1 VGANTAKE
9 HHLVPRYW
17 LRAFAED
24 GHVLG
29 RWRGGAEHRTPVR
42 RAAVARHFNTD
53 PLAEGERRV
62 ALETYLD
69 RHVDGPCA
77 PVLRALRE
85 GQWPLD
91 GAQYAVA
98 LDALAWQVVRTQ
110 AFRSFDE
117 QVGRH
122 LFPVLWAQEAV
133 GYCEERLGRPLP
145 EAERLEVFWTAVR
158 MAPDPSLNADPRSA
172 LRAMIRAFERT
183 RDLLAAPGR
192 RLVLLRSAEPLLVL
206 ADSGVAL
213 RRKDGTFGL
222 TPPLLPETIEVFAP
236 LSPTCLLIST
246 PRAHYRPHQ
255 GLTRKIAA
263 KVNAGAAAWCQ
274 DALYRLPSMPWPSR
288 LELASAS
295 LEVRP
300 PRLSAAPS
308 QQPPGPAPTHSEIGH
323 EELRA
328 IMEQLSRT
336 PADQHPVPVT
346 HGERSACG
354 RGQPT

>member
-1 VGANTAKE
+1 M
-9 HHLVPRYW
+9 PQYW

-29 RWRGGAEHRTPVR
+29 RRRDGAEHRTPVR

-53 PLAEGERRV
+53 PLVEGERRV

-91 GAQYAVA
+91 EAQHAVA
-98 LDALAWQVVRTQ
+98 VDALAWQVVRTQ

-122 LFPVLWAQEAV
+122 LFPALWAQEAV
-133 GYCEERLGRPLP
+133 GYCEERLGRPLSQ
-145 EAERLEVFWTAVR
+145 AERLEVFWTAQR
-158 MAPDPSLNADPRSA
+158 TAPDPSLIADPRSV
-172 LRAMIRAFERT
+172 LRAMIRAYERT
-183 RDLLAAPGR
+183 HDLLTVPGR
-192 RLVLLRSAEPLLVL
+192 RLVLLRSAMPLLVL
-206 ADSGVAL
+206 ADCGVVL
-213 RRKDGTFGL
+213 RRKDGTFGI

-246 PRAHYRPHQ
+246 PRAHYRPYQ

-263 KVNAGAAAWCQ
+263 KANAGAAAWCQ
-274 DALYRLPSMPWPSR
+274 DAVYRLPSMSWPTH
-288 LELASAS
+288 LPLASTP

-300 PRLSAAPS
+300 PRLSAVPAQQSPS
-308 QQPPGPAPTHSEIGH
+308 PAPAHPEIRRG
-323 EELRA
+323 ELRA
-328 IMEQLSRT
+328 ILEQLNRV
-336 PADQHPVPVT
+336 PADQPPVSGT
-346 HGERSACG
+346 DGER
-354 RGQPT
+354 

>member
-1 VGANTAKE
+1 MGANTAEE
-9 HHLVPRYW
+9 HHLVPRHW

-24 GHVLG
+24 GHV
-29 RWRGGAEHRTPVR
+29 RERRRGGAEYRTPVR

-53 PLAEGERRV
+53 PLSEGERSV

-77 PVLRALRE
+77 PVLRALRA

-91 GAQYAVA
+91 AARYDLA

-122 LFPVLWAQEAV
+122 LFPALWASEAV
-133 GYCEERLGRPLP
+133 GYWETHVGRELS
-145 EAERLEVFWTAVR
+145 EAERLDVFWTALR
-158 MAPDPSLNADPRSA
+158 LAPDPSVIVDARSA
-172 LRAMIRAFERT
+172 LRATIRAFERT
-183 RDLLAAPGR
+183 RALLAAPGR

-236 LSPTCLLIST
+236 LSPTALLVST
-246 PRAHYRPHQ
+246 PRSHYRPHK
-255 GLTRKIAA
+255 GLTSKIASKA
-263 KVNAGAAAWCQ
+263 NAGAAAWCQ
-274 DALYRLPSMPWPSR
+274 EAVYRPPSMPWPDT
-288 LELASAS
+288 LALAD
-295 LEVRP
+295 
-300 PRLSAAPS
+300 APLQARAPHIS
-308 QQPPGPAPTHSEIGH
+308 VTPVQQTPGPAPTHPEIRH
-323 EELRA
+323 AELHA
-328 IMEQLSRT
+328 ILQQLIGA
-336 PADQHPVPVT
+336 PA
-346 HGERSACG
+346 A
-354 RGQPT
+354 QPPDGP

>member
-1 VGANTAKE
+1 MPK
-9 HHLVPRYW
+9 YW

-29 RWRGGAEHRTPVR
+29 RWRSGAEHRTPVR
-42 RAAVARHFNTD
+42 RAAVARDFNTD
-53 PLAEGERRV
+53 PLADGEQRV

-85 GQWPLD
+85 GRWPLD
-91 GAQYAVA
+91 GAQHALA

-117 QVGRH
+117 QVGQQV
-122 LFPVLWAQEAV
+122 FPALWASEAV
-133 GYCEERLGRPLP
+133 GFCEERLGRLLSDV
-145 EAERLEVFWTAVR
+145 ERMEVFWTAVR
-158 MAPDPSLNADPRSA
+158 TGSRPFRGRCDPRSA

-183 RDLLAAPGR
+183 RDLLTVPGR
-192 RLVLLRSAEPLLVL
+192 RLVVLRAAEPLLVL

-213 RRKDGTFGL
+213 RRKDGSFCL
-222 TPPLLPETIEVFAP
+222 TPPLLPETVEVFAP

-246 PRAHYRPHQ
+246 PRAHYRPQQ

-263 KVNAGAAAWCQ
+263 KANAGAAAWCQ
-274 DALYRLPSMPWPSR
+274 DAVYRLPSMSWPSR
-288 LELASAS
+288 LRLTGAP

-300 PRLSAAPS
+300 PRLTAVPA
-308 QQPPGPAPTHSEIGH
+308 QQPGPAPAHPEIRRS
-323 EELRA
+323 ELRA
-328 IMEQLSRT
+328 ILEQLT
-336 PADQHPVPVT
+336 HAPADQPLTP
-346 HGERSACG
+346 GGGNG
-354 RGQPT
+354 RPY